1 MNSLE
6 IRQARETIINYLNGL
21 KMPME
26 VKRLIVEEIHNQ
38 VCAVSEQE
46 IAAQIREREKA
57 KEKEKP
63 KKKEEVTL
71 DE

>member
-1 MNSLE
+1 MSSLE

-26 VKRLIVEEIHNQ
+26 VKRLIVEEIHSQ

-46 IAAQIREREKA
+46 IAAQIREREEA
-57 KEKEKP
+57 KEKEES
-63 KKKEEVTL
+63 KEEVKT

>member
-26 VKRLIVEEIHNQ
+26 VKRLMVEEIHSQ
-38 VCAVSEQE
+38 ICAVAEQE
-46 IAAQIREREKA
+46 IAAQIKERESL
-57 KEKEKP
+57 KEKEESTE
-63 KKKEEVTL
+63 KEEVKP